1 MSSPAPSQEPLN
13 YKIASPAS
21 DVNGNGVEEEIF
33 AEDEGADDAA
43 GLFGSD
49 EEGEGSQ
56 YDAIPNLPIDYN

>member
-1 MSSPAPSQEPLN
+1 MSSPALSQEPTN

-21 DVNGNGVEEEIF
+21 DVNGNGVQEDDF
-33 AEDEGADDAA
+33 AEDEEADDAV

-56 YDAIPNLPIDYN
+56 YEAIPTPPIDCN